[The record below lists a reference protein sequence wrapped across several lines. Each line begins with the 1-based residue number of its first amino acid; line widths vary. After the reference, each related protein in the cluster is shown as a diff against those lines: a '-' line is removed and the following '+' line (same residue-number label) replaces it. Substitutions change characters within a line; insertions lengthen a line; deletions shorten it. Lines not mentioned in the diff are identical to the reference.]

1 MSKEKEPEKE
11 SDRLIKLKKLAILCD
26 RIRDDELRWDTSE
39 IVEELIKEEKKN
51 EKDNHRE

>member
-26 RIRDDELRWDTSE
+26 RIRE
-39 IVEELIKEEKKN
+39 
-51 EKDNHRE
+51 